1 MTPEVILV
9 KGKSLTIL
17 HGVEVC
23 QMSEILLML
32 FADFGAKGHRLFR
45 VETTDGQEKIVYIVP

>member
-1 MTPEVILV
+1 M

-17 HGVEVC
+17 RVEVC
-23 QMSEILLML
+23 QMSEILLVL

-45 VETTDGQEKIVYIVP
+45 LETTDGKLTLLIHLTLYQ